1 MSRALALALA
11 CVLAGAASAGAQTVR
26 GFVTDAATGGALP
39 GANVRV
45 EPLGREGGL
54 RGAFTDADG
63 YYQLDGLAPGRYLA
77 RATFVGYRPAVD
89 TLAVAEPVRWSVALV
104 PDPDALGEVVVQG
117 EARQPD
123 GSTGIERIRPADLAR
138 VPTPDVAGDL
148 ATYLTSRPGVVTL
161 GDRGGGLYVRGGTPS
176 QNLVLVDGA
185 PVYQPFHA
193 IGFFSAFPEDLVGA
207 VDFYAG
213 GFGARYSG
221 RVSSVVDVSVREGN
235 YEALQAAASVGP
247 FLVGGMAEGPI
258 RRGQSSWLVSGR
270 RSVIR
275 TVAPVLAG
283 QDVPIEF
290 ADVLVKTSTTGGDAR
305 CSATALGTWDRGAL
319 DAQADDAFLW
329 WNGVLSGR
337 CVVAPPSLAGRLDI
351 SASVSTV
358 RNEAGPR
365 EGDRRERDRRERT
378 SQATETRIAAD
389 LLRPVGRAR
398 VRVGMTSSVYATSF
412 DLSETFAQTRADSD
426 LLLGASGYA
435 EAQVPLGAGLA
446 VTPGVAVVLRP
457 YSFSVGL
464 EPRFRAGWQPAGAGG
479 PELSAAAGLYR
490 QSLVGL
496 VDERDAGSPF
506 VAWAGPPPDRSE
518 TTALHGLLGAALPL
532 GRGLRLGAE
541 AYVKTMRDLPVPIWS
556 ALAQFTTTLTV
567 ADVRSAG
574 ADVRAEW
581 AAGPATAQVAYGFG
595 RTTYTAGQDN
605 FGVWFGEP
613 LQSYAPPHDRRHQ
626 VQAGGSLRA
635 GTVDLAVRW
644 QYGSGLPYTL
654 PFGFDTF
661 VPPRGLP
668 GVTTDPGSRRVLFE
682 RPYNGR
688 LPDYHRLDLSAGTE
702 LSLGGAALDLQA
714 GAVNGYNRE
723 NVFYYDVFRGRRV
736 DQLPF
741 VPYVSARLR
750 TRR

>member
-1 MSRALALALA
+1 MTRAAASVALALLLTAPA
-11 CVLAGAASAGAQTVR
+11 WGQGAVR
-26 GFVTDAATGGALP
+26 GFVTDASTGGALP
-39 GANVRV
+39 SANVRV
-45 EPLGREGGL
+45 EPLGGGEL
-54 RGAFTDADG
+54 RGTFTDADG
-63 YYQLDGLAPGRYLA
+63 YYQLDGLAPGRYLV

-89 TLAVAEPVRWSVALV
+89 TLAVGEGVRWSVALV
-104 PDPDALGEVVVQG
+104 PDPDALGEVVVEG
-117 EARQPD
+117 EAGQPD
-123 GSTGIERIRPADLAR
+123 GSAGLDRILPADLAR

-193 IGFFSAFPEDLVGA
+193 IGFFSAFPEDLVGSA
-207 VDFYAG
+207 DFYAG

-221 RVSSVVDVSVREGN
+221 RVSSVVDVSVREGD
-235 YEALQAAASVGP
+235 YESLRAGASVGP

-258 RRGQSSWLVSGR
+258 RRGRSSWLVSGR

-275 TVAPVLAG
+275 TLAPVLARE
-283 QDVPIEF
+283 DVPIEF
-290 ADVLVKTSTTGGDAR
+290 ADVLVKTSTTSGDAR

-329 WNGVLSGR
+329 WNGVVSGR
-337 CVVAPPSLAGRLDI
+337 CVVAPPSLSGRFDV

-365 EGDRRERDRRERT
+365 EGDRRERS
-378 SQATETRIAAD
+378 SQATETRIAVD
-389 LLRPVGRAR
+389 LLRPAGRAR
-398 VRVGMTSSVYATSF
+398 VRVGATSSVYATSF
-412 DLSETFAQTRADSD
+412 DLAEAFARTRADSD
-426 LLLGASGYA
+426 LLLGAAAYA
-435 EAQVPLGAGLA
+435 EAQVPLGGGLA
-446 VTPGVAVVLRP
+446 VTPGLAVVLRP
-457 YSFSVGL
+457 YTFRVGL

-506 VAWAGPPPDRSE
+506 VAWAGPPPDASE
-518 TTALHGLLGAALPL
+518 TTAVHGLLGAALPL
-532 GRGLRLGAE
+532 GRSLRLSAE
-541 AYVKTMRDLPVPIWS
+541 AYVKAMRDLPVPIWS
-556 ALAQFTTTLTV
+556 ALAEFTTTLTV

-574 ADVRAEW
+574 LDVRAEW
-581 AAGPATAQVAYGFG
+581 AGGPATAQVAYGFG

-635 GTVDLAVRW
+635 GSIDLAVRW
-644 QYGSGLPYTL
+644 QYGSGLPYTR

-668 GVTTDPGSRRVLFE
+668 QVETDPGSRRVLFD

-688 LPDYHRLDLSAGTE
+688 LPAYHRLDLSAGTE
-702 LSLGGAALDLQA
+702 LSFGAAALDLQA
-714 GAVNGYNRE
+714 GAVNGYNRD

-736 DQLPF
+736 DQLPL

>member
-1 MSRALALALA
+1 MSRRLAGLALVLLLA
-11 CVLAGAASAGAQTVR
+11 APVWGQGAVR
-26 GFVTDAATGGALP
+26 GFVTDASTGGALP

-45 EPLGREGGL
+45 ERLG
-54 RGAFTDADG
+54 GAGRVWGTFTDADG
-63 YYQLDGLAPGRYLA
+63 YYQIDGLAPGRYLA
-77 RATFVGYRPAVD
+77 RATFVGYRPVAD
-89 TLAVAEPVRWSVALV
+89 TLAVAETVRWSVALA
-104 PDPDALGEVVVQG
+104 PDPDALDEVVVQG
-117 EARQPD
+117 EASQPD
-123 GSTGIERIRPADLAR
+123 GSAGIERIRPADLAR

-193 IGFFSAFPEDLVGA
+193 VGFFSAFPEDLVGS

-235 YEALQAAASVGP
+235 YETLQAAASAGP

-275 TVAPVLAG
+275 TVAPVLVG

-319 DAQADDAFLW
+319 DAEADDAFLW

-337 CVVAPPSLAGRLDI
+337 CVVAPSSLAGRLDI

-365 EGDRRERDRRERT
+365 EGNRRERT

-389 LLRPVGRAR
+389 LVRPVGRAR

-412 DLSETFAQTRADSD
+412 DLSEAFAQSRDDSD
-426 LLLGASGYA
+426 LLLGAAAYA
-435 EAQVPLGAGLA
+435 EAQVPLGGGLA
-446 VTPGVAVVLRP
+446 VTPGLAVVLRP
-457 YSFSVGL
+457 YAFSVGL
-464 EPRFRAGWQPAGAGG
+464 EPRFRAGWQPTGAGG

-506 VAWAGPPPDRSE
+506 IAWAGPPPDVSE
-518 TTALHGLLGAALPL
+518 TTAVHGLLGAALPV

-541 AYVKTMRDLPVPIWS
+541 AYVKAMRDLPVPIWS
-556 ALAQFTTTLTV
+556 ALAEFTTTLTV

-574 ADVRAEW
+574 VDVRAEW

-626 VQAGGSLRA
+626 VQAGGSLRV
-635 GTVDLAVRW
+635 GEVDLAVRW
-644 QYGSGLPYTL
+644 QYGSGLPYTR

-668 GVTTDPGSRRVLFE
+668 EVGSEPGSRRVLFE
-682 RPYNGR
+682 RPYNAR
-688 LPDYHRLDLSAGTE
+688 LPEYHRLDLSAGTE
-702 LSLGGAALDLQA
+702 LSFGGAALDLQT
-714 GAVNGYNRE
+714 GVINGYNRD

-736 DQLPF
+736 DQLPL